1 VPYNASPA
9 AVLSMLQG
17 DTHMASLAPLAVM
30 PQVQAGKLKALAV
43 TTRERSVFVPGVPTC
58 REMGLPEIEATAWLG
73 VVVPART
80 PAPVI
85 ARLNTE
91 IVSILKDPLVI
102 EKLRAVY
109 MEPAGGTPAAFA
121 AFMQDELRRWGPV
134 IRRSGASI
142 D

>member
-1 VPYNASPA
+1 
-9 AVLSMLQG
+9 
-17 DTHMASLAPLAVM
+17 
-30 PQVQAGKLKALAV
+30 
-43 TTRERSVFVPGVPTC
+43 
-58 REMGLPEIEATAWLG
+58 

-91 IVSILKDPLVI
+91 VTAILREPAVA

-109 MEPAGGTPAAFA
+109 MEPSPGTPQAFA
-121 AFMQDELRRWGPV
+121 AFMQDELRRWAPV
-134 IRRSGASI
+134 IRRSGVSI